1 MRNIDKIKDL
11 EHELGRYRKKIND
24 QSIQI
29 ADLEAK
35 VRLFEEG
42 ARQTNVLVDALMA
55 AVAQKYGIVVRGED
69 DEAIGYRLELDDF
82 AVDRM
87 MDRFQVSSQKRGTQ
101 YIIGAMLKEVKE
113 DDTGHEAEAGV

>member
-101 YIIGAMLKEVKE
+101 YIVGAMLKEVEE
-113 DDTGHEAEAGV
+113 DDTGSETEAGV

>member
-87 MDRFQVSSQKRGTQ
+87 MDRFEVSSQKRGTQ

>member
-11 EHELGRYRKKIND
+11 EYELGRYRKKVND
-24 QSIQI
+24 QSIQM

-35 VRLFEEG
+35 IRVFEDG

-87 MDRFQVSSQKRGTQ
+87 MDRFEVSSQKRGTQ

-113 DDTGHEAEAGV
+113 DDTGHETEAGV

>member
-11 EHELGRYRKKIND
+11 EYELGRHRKKIND
-24 QSIQI
+24 QSIQM

-87 MDRFQVSSQKRGTQ
+87 MDRFEVSSQKRGTQ

-113 DDTGHEAEAGV
+113 DDTGHETEAGV

>member
-11 EHELGRYRKKIND
+11 EHEMGRYRKKVND
-24 QSIQI
+24 QSIRI

-35 VRLFEEG
+35 IRVFEEG

-55 AVAQKYGIVVRGED
+55 AVAQKYGSTVR
-69 DEAIGYRLELDDF
+69 DENDYPIGFRLELDDF

-87 MDRFQVSSQKRGTQ
+87 MDRFQVHSQKRGTQ

-113 DDTGHEAEAGV
+113 DDTGSETEAGV

>member
-11 EHELGRYRKKIND
+11 EHELGRHRKKIND
-24 QSIQI
+24 QSIQM

-87 MDRFQVSSQKRGTQ
+87 MDRFEVSSQKRGTQ

>member
-24 QSIQI
+24 HSIQM

-87 MDRFQVSSQKRGTQ
+87 MDRFEVSSQKRGTQ

-113 DDTGHEAEAGV
+113 DDTGHETEAGV

>member
-24 QSIQI
+24 QSIQM

-113 DDTGHEAEAGV
+113 DDTGHETEAGV